1 MKMNI
6 PYGRQWI
13 EDDDIAAVVETLKSD
28 YLTTGPKVAEFEKA
42 LAEYTGAKY
51 AVAVSNGT
59 AALHIACLAAGIQE
73 GDEVITTPLTFAAS
87 SNCVLYCG
95 GKTVFADVDPRTY
108 NIDPEDV
115 RRKITDRTKAIIP
128 VHLSGQPCDMDA
140 IHKIAE
146 EYHLIVIE
154 DAAHAIGAE
163 YRGQK
168 IGSLSDMTEFSFHPV
183 KHVTTGE
190 GGAVTTNSEELY
202 QKLLLFRTHGI
213 TRNPDLMTRCE
224 GGWYYQ
230 QLDLGYNYRITDI
243 QCALGIS
250 QLKKLDRSLAR
261 RREIARR
268 YDEAFRDVPG
278 LIIPYQA
285 PEALNSYHLYIL
297 QFTDVD
303 RKAAYDMLQ
312 EAGIHVNVH
321 YIPTY
326 TFPYYRTHGY
336 ADTCCPNAE
345 KIYGNILSIPMYYGI
360 TDEEIEY
367 VIENVKKAAAGG
379 K

>member
-59 AALHIACLAAGIQE
+59 AALHIPCLAAGIQE

-140 IHKIAE
+140 IHKIAN
-146 EYHLIVIE
+146 EYHLTVIE

-168 IGSLSDMTEFSFHPV
+168 IGGLSDMTEFSFHPV

-250 QLKKLDRSLAR
+250 QLRKLDRSLAR

-268 YDEAFRDVPG
+268 YDEAFRDEPG

-367 VIENVKKAAAGG
+367 VIENVKKAAAGR

>member
-1 MKMNI
+1 MNI

-13 EDDDIAAVVETLKSD
+13 EEDDIAAVVETLKSD
-28 YLTTGPKVAEFEKA
+28 FLTTGPKVSEFEKK
-42 LAEYTGAKY
+42 LAEYVGAKY

-59 AALHIACLAAGIQE
+59 AALHIACLAAGIHE

-95 GKTVFADVDPRTY
+95 GKTVFADVDTKTY
-108 NIDPEDV
+108 NIDPEDIK
-115 RRKITDRTKAIIP
+115 RKITDKTKAIIP

-140 IHKIAE
+140 IHRIAE
-146 EYHLIVIE
+146 EYGLTVIE

-163 YRGQK
+163 YKGRK
-168 IGSLSDMTEFSFHPV
+168 IGGLSDMTEFSFHPV

-213 TRNPDLMTRCE
+213 TRNPELLTQND

-230 QLDLGYNYRITDI
+230 QLELGYNYRITDI

-261 RREIARR
+261 RREIARK
-268 YDEAFRDVPG
+268 YDEAFGKVPG
-278 LIIPYQA
+278 LTVPYQA
-285 PEALNSYHLYIL
+285 PEGLNSYHLYIL
-297 QFTDVD
+297 QFNSVD
-303 RKAAYDMLQ
+303 RKEAYNRLQ

-345 KIYGNILSIPMYYGI
+345 RIYSRMLSIPMYYGL
-360 TDEEIEY
+360 TDEQIDY
-367 VIENVKKAAAGG
+367 VIENVIRAAEG

>member
-128 VHLSGQPCDMDA
+128 VHLSGQPCNMDA

>member
-128 VHLSGQPCDMDA
+128 VHLSGQPCNMDA

-250 QLKKLDRSLAR
+250 QLRKLDRSLAR

>member
-1 MKMNI
+1 M
-6 PYGRQWI
+6 
-13 EDDDIAAVVETLKSD
+13 ETLKSD
-28 YLTTGPKVAEFEKA
+28 FLTTGPKVSEFEKK
-42 LAEYTGAKY
+42 LAEYVGAKY

-59 AALHIACLAAGIQE
+59 AALHIACLAAGIHE

-95 GKTVFADVDPRTY
+95 GKTVFADVDTKTY
-108 NIDPEDV
+108 NIDPEDIK
-115 RRKITDRTKAIIP
+115 RKITDKTKAIIP

-140 IHKIAE
+140 IHRIAE
-146 EYHLIVIE
+146 EYGLTVIE

-163 YRGQK
+163 YKGRK
-168 IGSLSDMTEFSFHPV
+168 IGGLSDMTEFSFHPV

-213 TRNPDLMTRCE
+213 TRNPELLTQND

-230 QLDLGYNYRITDI
+230 QLELGYNYRITDI

-261 RREIARR
+261 RREIARK
-268 YDEAFRDVPG
+268 YDEAFGKVPG
-278 LIIPYQA
+278 LTVPYQA
-285 PEALNSYHLYIL
+285 PEGLNSYHLYIL
-297 QFTDVD
+297 QFNSVD
-303 RKAAYDMLQ
+303 RKEAYNRLQ

-345 KIYGNILSIPMYYGI
+345 RIYSRMLSIPMYYGL
-360 TDEEIEY
+360 TDEQIDY
-367 VIENVKKAAAGG
+367 VIENVIRAAEG

>member
-168 IGSLSDMTEFSFHPV
+168 IGGLSDMTEFSFHPV

-250 QLKKLDRSLAR
+250 QLRKLDRSLAR

>member
-13 EDDDIAAVVETLKSD
+13 EDDDIQAVVETLRSD

-42 LAEYTGAKY
+42 LAEYVGAKY

-59 AALHIACLAAGIQE
+59 AALHVACLAAGIKE

-95 GKTVFADVDPRTY
+95 GKTIFADVDPRTY

-115 RRKITDRTKAIIP
+115 KRKITDKTKAIIP

-140 IHKIAE
+140 IHKIAD
-146 EYHLIVIE
+146 EYGLIVIE

-163 YRGQK
+163 YKGQK
-168 IGSLSDMTEFSFHPV
+168 IGGLSDMTEFSFHPV
-183 KHVTTGE
+183 KHVTMGE

-202 QKLLLFRTHGI
+202 QRLQLFRTHGI
-213 TRNPDLMTRCE
+213 TRNPDLLTKNE

-230 QLDLGYNYRITDI
+230 QLDLGYNYRVTDF

-261 RREIARR
+261 RREIAHI
-268 YDEAFRDVPG
+268 YDEAFKNVNG
-278 LIIPYQA
+278 LVTPYQA
-285 PEALNSYHLYIL
+285 PEGLNSYHLYIL
-297 QFTDVD
+297 QFTNVD
-303 RKAAYDMLQ
+303 RKEAYDKLQ
-312 EAGIHVNVH
+312 AAGIHVNVH

-326 TFPYYRTHGY
+326 TFPYYRNHGY
-336 ADTCCPNAE
+336 IDTCCPNAE
-345 KIYGNILSIPMYYGI
+345 AIYSNILSIPMYYGL
-360 TDEEIEY
+360 TDEEIQY
-367 VIENVKKAAAGG
+367 VIENVKRVASGD
-379 K
+379 

>member
-140 IHKIAE
+140 IHKIAN

-250 QLKKLDRSLAR
+250 QLRKLDRSLAR

-268 YDEAFRDVPG
+268 YDEAFRDEPG

-367 VIENVKKAAAGG
+367 VIENVKKAAAGR